1 MEHHFSPSGSSPLFF
16 FEFSGSCC
24 LFSPTP
30 FSLGVKAEWP
40 LNMSQGNLSCFP
52 LEELGRLKVSP
63 ALYQVIPNV
72 LCFLC
77 YVLVA
82 RESVKGIKS
91 WRHSELQTFVCV
103 FCFTHLLILTYFP
116 LMEGEA
122 IIFQI
127 FLFSWEC
134 WSKTAVYPQGC
145 YCKKGTLSKII
156 MQ

>member
-52 LEELGRLKVSP
+52 LEELGRVKVSP

-103 FCFTHLLILTYFP
+103 FCFTHLLILTYFSLDGRRSYHLSDFP
-116 LMEGEA
+116 
-122 IIFQI
+122 F
-127 FLFSWEC
+127 FLRVLVKDCCIPTGLLLQKRNS
-134 WSKTAVYPQGC
+134 
-145 YCKKGTLSKII
+145 
-156 MQ
+156 

>member
-30 FSLGVKAEWP
+30 FPLGVKAEWP

-52 LEELGRLKVSP
+52 LEELGRVKVYP

-91 WRHSELQTFVCV
+91 WRHSEPQTFVCV
-103 FCFTHLLILTYFP
+103 FCVTHLLILTYFSLDGRRSYHLSDFP
-116 LMEGEA
+116 F
-122 IIFQI
+122 FQRVLVKDCCI
-127 FLFSWEC
+127 PTGLLLQKRNS
-134 WSKTAVYPQGC
+134 
-145 YCKKGTLSKII
+145 
-156 MQ
+156 